1 MTNLYKA
8 EVTSQIGR
16 DGVGVW
22 WSVGTPVMVDGTP
35 MCKLAHGTIVPA
47 AGWSAT
53 VNEAANKAA
62 DEIDRLRSAL
72 ESQSEQLRQ
81 KTEVKK

>member
-1 MTNLYKA
+1 MINLYRA
-8 EVTSQIGR
+8 EVTERISK
-16 DGVGVW
+16 DGCGVW
-22 WSVGTPVMVDGTP
+22 WQVGTPVTVDGTP
-35 MCKLAHGTIVPA
+35 MVRLSHGTIVEA
-47 AGWSAT
+47 VGWSAT